1 MFILSNYQRII
12 YTFKTFLQPI
22 NVMDRVD
29 REKEIAIGTVTVF
42 LVWFVNGTGG
52 GEPIIVKL
60 VNITKHFFRWS
71 KILFIVSTKICY
83 KLVGNV

>member
-1 MFILSNYQRII
+1 MA
-12 YTFKTFLQPI
+12 P
-22 NVMDRVD
+22 VD

-60 VNITKHFFRWS
+60 VKHYKTLFQIIQQ
-71 KILFIVSTKICY
+71 KYILVRIHIVYSLSVQRCVTD
-83 KLVGNV
+83 